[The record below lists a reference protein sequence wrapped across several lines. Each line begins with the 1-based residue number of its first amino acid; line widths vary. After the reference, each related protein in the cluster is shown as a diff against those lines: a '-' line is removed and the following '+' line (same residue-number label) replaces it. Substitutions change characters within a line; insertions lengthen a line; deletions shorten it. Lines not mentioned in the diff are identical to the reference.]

1 MEYQAVKVE
10 HEDQVAW
17 VTLNRPEK
25 KNAMNPQLNSDMVSV
40 LTELESDDNTRVLV
54 LTGAGD
60 SWSAGM
66 DLREYF
72 RALDNDPSNAMK
84 ARWATRTWT
93 HFKLKM
99 FPKPTIA
106 AVNGWCFG
114 GAFTPL
120 ISCDFAIAAD
130 TATFG
135 LSEVNWGIFPGGLV
149 SKDLSLAM
157 SYRDALYYTLTGKNF
172 SAERAREVG
181 LINEVVP
188 KDRLHDAVME
198 LAGDLKKLN
207 PYVLRAAKEALRA
220 CWTMDY
226 EQAEEYLRAKGDQL
240 RFRDPEQGRARGMQQ
255 FLDEKRFRPGL
266 TPYIREGA
274 SS

>member
-1 MEYQAVKVE
+1 MYQTIKVDR
-10 HEDQVAW
+10 EDQVTW

-25 KNAMNPQLNSDMVSV
+25 KNAMNPQLNADMVDC
-40 LTELESDDNTRVLV
+40 LTELESDPETRVLV
-54 LTGAGD
+54 ITGAGD

-72 RALDNDPSNAMK
+72 RALDNDPSAAMK

-120 ISCDFAIAAD
+120 AGCDFAIAAD
-130 TATFG
+130 TAVFG

-149 SKDLSLAM
+149 SRDLALMM

-172 SAERAREVG
+172 DAQRAREIG
-181 LINEVVP
+181 LINEVVR
-188 KDRLHDAVME
+188 KDKLHDAVME
-198 LAGDLKKLN
+198 LAADLKKLN
-207 PYVLRAAKEALRA
+207 PFVLRAAKEALKT
-220 CWTMDY
+220 CWYMDY

-240 RFRDPEQGRARGMQQ
+240 RFRDPERGRETGMQQ

-266 TPYIREGA
+266 QPYHREA
-274 SS
+274 KA

>member
-1 MEYQAVKVE
+1 MYATVKVE

-25 KNAMNPQLNSDMVSV
+25 KNAMNPQLNADMVEV
-40 LTELESDDNTRVLV
+40 LTSLEADPNTRVLV
-54 LTGAGD
+54 ITGAGD

-72 RALDNDPSNAMK
+72 RALDNDPSASMK

-120 ISCDFAIAAD
+120 ISCDFALAAD

-149 SKDLSLAM
+149 SRDLAEAM
-157 SYRDALYYTLTGKNF
+157 NYRDALYYTLTGKNF
-172 SAERAREVG
+172 SAQRAREVG

-188 KDRLHDAVME
+188 KDQLHSAVME

-207 PYVLRAAKEALRA
+207 PTVLRAAKEALRT
-220 CWTMDY
+220 CWHMDY

-240 RFRDPEQGRARGMQQ
+240 RFRDPERGREQGMTQ

-266 TPYIREGA
+266 QPYHRD
-274 SS
+274 

>member
-1 MEYQAVKVE
+1 MFQTVKVDR
-10 HEDQVAW
+10 EDQVTW

-25 KNAMNPQLNSDMVSV
+25 KNAMNPQLNADMVEC
-40 LTELESDDNTRVLV
+40 LTELESDDQTRVVV
-54 LTGAGD
+54 LTGSGD

-72 RALDNDPSNAMK
+72 RALDNDPSSAMK

-157 SYRDALYYTLTGKNF
+157 NYRDALYYTLTGKNF
-172 SAERAREVG
+172 TAQRAREVG
-181 LINEVVP
+181 LVNEVVP
-188 KDRLHDAVME
+188 KDQLHEAVME
-198 LAGDLKKLN
+198 LAADLKKLN

-240 RFRDPEQGRARGMQQ
+240 RFRDSEQGRAKGMTQ
-255 FLDEKRFRPGL
+255 FLDEKRFRPGIQ
-266 TPYIREGA
+266 PYIREGVPR
-274 SS
+274 